1 MNYERL
7 NTFKFTSDVNDP
19 RRKAIQDNLGNLDTT
34 KPNFLAPRS
43 VEPSPLERIQLKSDA
58 INNISSNNNTTTIKN
73 KFSFI
78 QNNSSFTSEVDQLG
92 PPSDNSSNGT
102 TTQFEDNNYNR
113 LSPNNTTN
121 RLETS
126 SEAHLSETFKSE
138 ITLSSW
144 RSKNKNKNK
153 INSNNIK
160 DIYNDSNLKS
170 SVTKSKGKKVPPSQ
184 TAHDMILQLGVKGEE
199 ASAAMAVVDQ
209 LLLLTDTEINS
220 MDPGFS
226 YSLLL

>member
-7 NTFKFTSDVNDP
+7 NTFKFTSDVTDP
-19 RRKAIQDNLGNLDTT
+19 RRKAIQDNMGNLDNT

-58 INNISSNNNTTTIKN
+58 INNNNNSTTTTKN

-113 LSPNNTTN
+113 LSPNNTAN

-153 INSNNIK
+153 INNNNINH
-160 DIYNDSNLKS
+160 IYNDSNVKS
-170 SVTKSKGKKVPPSQ
+170 STTKSKGKKVAPSQ

-209 LLLLTDTEINS
+209 LLSLTDTEINS
-220 MDPGFS
+220 MDPGFHIL
-226 YSLLL
+226 YFL